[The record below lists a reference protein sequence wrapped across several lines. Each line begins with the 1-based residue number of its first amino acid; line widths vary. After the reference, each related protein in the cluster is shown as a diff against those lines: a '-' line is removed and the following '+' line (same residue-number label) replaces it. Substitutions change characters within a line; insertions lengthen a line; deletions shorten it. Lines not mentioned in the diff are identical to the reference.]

1 MRLVMMGPPG
11 AGKGT
16 QAIMLAG
23 KLSVPHISTGDIFRD
38 AIKNGTEL
46 GKKAKSYMEAG
57 DLVPDDIT
65 VLIVRERLSNP
76 DCKKGFI
83 LDGFPRTVPQAE
95 SLEEILGEM
104 EMPLDAVVEIRVDSE
119 ELIKRLENR
128 RSCPECGKIYHLIF
142 KPPNNDNICD
152 DCNVELVHR
161 KDDTREVILNRIK
174 VYHEKTDPLTGYY
187 RKSSILKEVDGKQA
201 INKVLESII
210 DTLKAVKSPPSR
222 SAGL

>member
-1 MRLVMMGPPG
+1 MRLVMLGPPG